1 MSVLNKLTTIGRKPC
16 NIHLLPGDSIV
27 LSYKMD
33 GEPAKVV
40 CTETF
45 TTTCV
50 ITECVVVKGEYEDRP
65 AIGGLFL
72 GAK

>member
-16 NIHLLPGDSIV
+16 
-27 LSYKMD
+27 K
-33 GEPAKVV
+33 
-40 CTETF
+40 
-45 TTTCV
+45 
-50 ITECVVVKGEYEDRP
+50 CVVVKGEYEDRP